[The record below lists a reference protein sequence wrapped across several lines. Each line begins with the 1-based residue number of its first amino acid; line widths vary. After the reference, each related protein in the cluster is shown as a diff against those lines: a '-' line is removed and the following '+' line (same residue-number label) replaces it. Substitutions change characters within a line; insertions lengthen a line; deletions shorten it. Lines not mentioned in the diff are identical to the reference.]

1 MDQSITTFEGRLR
14 ETFQSNPVGARV
26 ILPDGSLAVVKRVHD
41 TDTGKVYRVQ
51 GIHQNGRFRALD
63 TLSCWYSDDELRLPY
78 FTASVRQVPA

>member
-1 MDQSITTFEGRLR
+1 MSNGSTSFEARLR
-14 ETFQSNPVGARV
+14 QTFQSNPIGSRV

-51 GIHQNGRFRALD
+51 GIHRNGRFRALD

-78 FTASVRQVPA
+78 FTASVREVPA